1 MDVRVSSYISLDS
14 YLGLQKKI
22 LTSEGGAI
30 RDLNGKLREL
40 PRIVLE
46 NDNKVLLNNFPVSG
60 VGAVSSIIGN
70 VQTAYLQKTVNMLSN
85 KVDNVLKNV
94 NKTMFISCFGAVLT
108 AANLTATV
116 IGDAVI
122 IKEIHKLET
131 KLYNIDDKI
140 GQVNGKLERVVATIR
155 AENGAKYIK
164 NYNNLLSIITE
175 LQLPNLTLQR
185 IFDIERSALNEA
197 RGYLYELIDNF
208 YNGLFDQVSP
218 ELLFQYIVTYYKAI
232 WLYWICCKQV
242 EYPNSKEELV
252 KRENQI
258 LSKMKEPPMR
268 EKLYL

>member
-164 NYNNLLSIITE
+164 NYNN
-175 LQLPNLTLQR
+175 
-185 IFDIERSALNEA
+185 
-197 RGYLYELIDNF
+197 
-208 YNGLFDQVSP
+208 
-218 ELLFQYIVTYYKAI
+218 
-232 WLYWICCKQV
+232 
-242 EYPNSKEELV
+242 
-252 KRENQI
+252 
-258 LSKMKEPPMR
+258 
-268 EKLYL
+268 